1 MSRQR
6 ADLPGEEVRPLS
18 ALAAELPYPLGMK
31 LRALL
36 QGHRRRIEGEPEPQ
50 LAFELCAVMGVLI
63 RFVSFIAIRGYVDAG
78 GTDARLNHLI
88 VSRLRAPTDGGW
100 LEVGQRLAKALDG
113 AEAAPLIRLLASAFK
128 ERPALP
134 PAVRQQARGAT
145 GPGKALS
152 GLVRFR
158 NALVHGEPQTEADL
172 ARALALLEVAV
183 RGFAGLSRYRL
194 QVRHAGRTWWL
205 TGAVPRPGPD
215 RPDLPPNEPCLVAID
230 ADDPPMSLSPLLRFR
245 AGEGDD
251 ALDLAFDEL
260 LFLNAGSAER
270 LSYIGYRT
278 AGQVDGRQLGSYD
291 AFKSFVSRIP
301 TPPIPSEPRIDFS
314 ALGAFH
320 SRLFV
325 GRGAVLREVAG
336 IVAAPPTGYAVI
348 EARAGMGKSAI
359 FGVLL
364 QSVINRDLP
373 EGERVSS
380 AADGLIRA
388 GDRWVFHFCMPTD
401 GRASPTVALRSLI
414 AQICDQVGWDRKPWL
429 TARRSASC
437 WSTTGTGTG
446 CSTTGSGGSW
456 WARRG
461 PRCSEPDRTRGAPT
475 PRAA

>member
-63 RFVSFIAIRGYVDAG
+63 RFVSFIAIRAYVDAG

-215 RPDLPPNEPCLVAID
+215 RPDLPPDEPCLVAID

-301 TPPIPSEPRIDFS
+301 TPPIPSEPPHRL
-314 ALGAFH
+314 LGAG
-320 SRLFV
+320 SVSQPPLRRAR
-325 GRGAVLREVAG
+325 RGA
-336 IVAAPPTGYAVI
+336 
-348 EARAGMGKSAI
+348 
-359 FGVLL
+359 
-364 QSVINRDLP
+364 
-373 EGERVSS
+373 
-380 AADGLIRA
+380 
-388 GDRWVFHFCMPTD
+388 
-401 GRASPTVALRSLI
+401 
-414 AQICDQVGWDRKPWL
+414 
-429 TARRSASC
+429 
-437 WSTTGTGTG
+437 
-446 CSTTGSGGSW
+446 SGGSRH
-456 WARRG
+456 RRRSSHGVRRDRGACRHGQVRDLRGAAPVRHQPGSSRRRACLIRSGRADPGWRSVGLPLLHAHGRPRQSDRGAALAHRPDLRPGRLG
-461 PRCSEPDRTRGAPT
+461 PEAMADRTKIGKLLVYDGDRYGLFHDRFRRFLVGAP
-475 PRAA
+475 RAQVL